1 MSTKILNPIHTS
13 SMLYPSL
20 SIDKTKPENKHFQCP
35 RCQGNLRSRVQ
46 VKIVRKK
53 EIVFGFNCAD
63 CSKRWYISSK
73 LILNDVF
80 EEQVQK
86 IYRFTNITKKEFG
99 ALLVKTPEGIRMDML
114 DIGEDLSVSFK
125 KTKEYRLDE
134 KVIGTIHA
142 HPITDIPSD
151 FDIATFLRDK
161 WEKISVVTGADSS
174 INVMVR
180 TVNTIGLSDINLSDW
195 VEENKNLTLT
205 EKAEKY
211 QFLLFKGKV
220 NNLKLLAGVSNCPI
234 TSLERLLSQ
243 IE

>member
-1 MSTKILNPIHTS
+1 MSTEILNPIHTS
-13 SMLYPSL
+13 SMLYPKL

-63 CSKRWYISSK
+63 CSKRWYVSSK

-80 EEQVQK
+80 EEQIQK

-114 DIGEDLSVSFK
+114 DIGEDLSVTFK
-125 KTKEYRLDE
+125 KTKEYRMDE

-151 FDIATFLRDK
+151 FDIATFLRDE
-161 WEKISVVTGADSS
+161 WEKISIVTGADSS

-180 TVNTIGLSDINLSDW
+180 TNNTIGLSNINLSDW
-195 VEENKNLTLT
+195 VEENKALSLV
-205 EKAEKY
+205 EKAEKF

-220 NNLKLLAGVSNCPI
+220 NNLKLLAGVSNCPV